1 MLKEACAKA
10 EVIIQEDE
18 KLKEMLA
25 GKEFEVEI
33 GGSYLPEEPE
43 KLRIGAAIRFDRE
56 YSFMVDGKEVRA
68 EMLFAEIDLKNNKV
82 LRIYPQQLNISLP
95 PAKASTGS

>member
-10 EVIIQEDE
+10 EVIIQKDE

-56 YSFMVDGKEVRA
+56 YSFMIDGKPVKTK
-68 EMLFAEIDLKNNKV
+68 MLLVEIDLKNEKIW
-82 LRIYPQQLNISLP
+82 RIDYQP
-95 PAKASTGS
+95 